1 MAKSA
6 TSDRIPSSGLVPLA
20 PEDVVELPFAPGE
33 IIGGK
38 YEIIGL
44 IGTGGMGYVVSA
56 MHVELGERVALK
68 FLRQE
73 ALANSELVGRFAREA
88 QAAVKIKSEYVARV
102 FDVGTLPDGVPFIV
116 MEHLEGKDLADVL
129 REKGPLPIRVA
140 VEYVM
145 QACEALASAHS
156 NGIVHRDIKPENLFL
171 ARQAQGM
178 EIIKILDFGI
188 SKVALTGVRASNAR
202 QFVRTELPMGSPVYM
217 SPEQIRT
224 SAEVDARTDIWS
236 LGCVLFEVL
245 TGHTPFEAPTLM
257 QLGAAIL
264 EQEPRRLREFLP
276 DAPPELEAVVARCLE
291 KDVRKRYQNVA
302 ELAVALYPFA
312 PRRARISAE
321 RCSYLLGS
329 TPNGGALDLSSVA
342 PPPGTEEIGA
352 RTGRSNTAPSVTFS
366 ELSAMQRG
374 KRMKLLLAA
383 TAALS
388 ITGAGFALWKSD
400 AAGPEITPAAQ
411 AKPAPAPAR
420 EEARAAAPVR
430 SSTPTPAQLA
440 APPASPE
447 SSTETPEPAAEK
459 PEVSASPSPP
469 KTKAASPPAP
479 QRAKPKPAAPRP
491 RPSARPTPTQRAAF
505 EDELDVG
512 F

>member
-1 MAKSA
+1 VTKGA
-6 TSDRIPSSGLVPLA
+6 TSDRIPSSGLVPLSQ
-20 PEDVVELPFAPGE
+20 EDIVELPFAPGE

-56 MHVELGERVALK
+56 MHVELGEMVALK

-73 ALANSELVGRFAREA
+73 ALANGELVGRFAREA

-102 FDVGTLPDGVPFIV
+102 FDVGTLPDGIPFIV

-188 SKVALTGVRASNAR
+188 SKVALASVRPSNPR

-217 SPEQIRT
+217 SPEQIRA
-224 SAEVDARTDIWS
+224 SAEVDSRTDIWS

-245 TGHTPFEAPTLM
+245 TGHTAFEAPTLM

-264 EQEPRRLREFLP
+264 EQEPRRLRDFLP
-276 DAPPELEAVVARCLE
+276 DAPPELEAVVLRCLE
-291 KDVRKRYQNVA
+291 KDVKKRFQSVA

-329 TPNGGALDLSSVA
+329 APNAGVLDLSSVA
-342 PPPGTEEIGA
+342 PPPNGEAAKAA
-352 RTGRSNTAPSVTFS
+352 RGLTDTSASLTFTDVR
-366 ELSAMQRG
+366 AMQRG
-374 KRMKLLLAA
+374 RRVKLMLATVA
-383 TAALS
+383 VLS
-388 ITGAGFALWKSD
+388 IAGAGFAVWKTD
-400 AAGPEITPAAQ
+400 AVAPEAEPAAR
-411 AKPAPAPAR
+411 AEPPPKEAPPVAAPKV
-420 EEARAAAPVR
+420 AAPPVR
-430 SSTPTPAQLA
+430 SSTPTPTQLA
-440 APPASPE
+440 AASAEPE
-447 SSTETPEPAAEK
+447 LPEEK
-459 PEVSASPSPP
+459 PAPSASAPAP
-469 KTKAASPPAP
+469 KAKAASAPAP
-479 QRAKPKPAAPRP
+479 QRAKPKPARP
-491 RPSARPTPTQRAAF
+491 RPPARPAPSPRASV
-505 EDELDVG
+505 EEELDVG